1 MERKARMII
10 QPIDSPAG
18 AAMSPSA
25 RSSILPHLALM
36 LSMLVWSSTF
46 IGLKIALSAYSPA
59 SAMALRMGS
68 AALLCLPLLPRLLRA
83 MKHPAVRRVLLFGV
97 LCEPCL
103 YFLCETSA
111 LRHTSSAQA
120 GMVLA
125 LLPLTAAAGARL
137 FLGENME
144 GRAWLGF
151 ALALFGVIWISCGG
165 EVSESSPAPL
175 LGNALEAL
183 AVLCAT
189 GYTLCM
195 RKLSAVLPPLL
206 LTAAMT
212 FAGTLFFSALSLLP
226 FSAEPVRLA
235 VTVPDW
241 MPAAAILYLGIAATF
256 GGYGL
261 YNYGS
266 LHQSDPGHHAVHGRV
281 LSQRAYDSGPVPRLC
296 AGRGRSHA
304 QSERTR
310 PAGGTCPCLI
320 CMTLRLP
327 VLACC

>member
-165 EVSESSPAPL
+165 EVSESSPSPL

-261 YNYGS
+261 YNYGIARLS
-266 LHQSDPGHHAVHGRV
+266 AGRAAAYTNLIPV
-281 LSQRAYDSGPVPRLC
+281 ITLFMGVFCLNEHMTPAQYLASVLVVAGVMLSQSGRALREE
-296 AGRGRSHA
+296 HA
-304 QSERTR
+304 H
-310 PAGGTCPCLI
+310 A
-320 CMTLRLP
+320 
-327 VLACC
+327 